1 MNEYSPF
8 RLEGDKCNGK
18 TKNRSK
24 GIGLLKGRY
33 ITVLSRMVQV
43 EEKNGVRCASTLLYS
58 GCGNILL
65 N

>member
-18 TKNRSK
+18 TKNRLK
-24 GIGLLKGRY
+24 AIGLLKGRC
-33 ITVLSRMVQV
+33 ITVLSSMVSV
-43 EEKNGVRCASTLLYS
+43 EENNGVICASTLIYS